1 MLHRGRLAVDR
12 RAGDREVFG
21 VELNWRISLRRL
33 ASDRHLP
40 CEVPLLAIDIQYQL
54 IVSWYKKVDE
64 MSNLLH
70 KTSIP
75 ELCTARYI
83 AIEMTN

>member
-1 MLHRGRLAVDR
+1 MLHRGRLAVDH

-21 VELNWRISLRRL
+21 VEFDWRIGLRRL
-33 ASDRHLP
+33 ASDCHLP
-40 CEVPLLAIDIQYQL
+40 CKVSLLAINIQRQL

-75 ELCTARYI
+75 EYA
-83 AIEMTN
+83 

>member
-1 MLHRGRLAVDR
+1 MMLHRGWLAVNH

-21 VELNWRISLRRL
+21 VELNWRISLRCL
-33 ASDRHLP
+33 ASDSHLP
-40 CEVPLLAIDIQYQL
+40 CEVPLLAIDIQRQL

-75 ELCTARYI
+75 ECA
-83 AIEMTN
+83 

>member
-1 MLHRGRLAVDR
+1 MLTLSVGRCSEISSLLCSPE
-12 RAGDREVFG
+12 AGASDREVFG
-21 VELNWRISLRRL
+21 VELDRHIGLRCL

-40 CEVPLLAIDIQYQL
+40 CKVPLLAINIQRQL

-75 ELCTARYI
+75 EYG
-83 AIEMTN
+83 